1 MAAACEAAGGALE
14 DDEVGAPGAVE
25 PAHSSASWD
34 VDCSESLSAYIAT
47 PYDATHGTW
56 KTKTVFLFTLTN
68 IINSRLR
75 NQYVLSPPSISPET
89 FAYGSLPIPP
99 SSIKLSCFF
108 LIRKRHVPT

>member
-1 MAAACEAAGGALE
+1 MQCTFHEHRVGKHRPADAMWNVHCIASLAAL
-14 DDEVGAPGAVE
+14 
-25 PAHSSASWD
+25 
-34 VDCSESLSAYIAT
+34 IAT

-56 KTKTVFLFTLTN
+56 KTKTVFFFTLTN

>member
-1 MAAACEAAGGALE
+1 MNEVAKKSEFRLIPVKNSMWAPAADAMWNVHCIASLAAL
-14 DDEVGAPGAVE
+14 
-25 PAHSSASWD
+25 
-34 VDCSESLSAYIAT
+34 IAT
-47 PYDATHGTW
+47 PYDATHGMW
-56 KTKTVFLFTLTN
+56 KTKTVFFFTLTN